1 MTNPVR
7 KKRQRGTWRALHSS
21 PIAVALDGTVIANVR
36 LYDGTHDAEAALRT
50 AVEHGGRV
58 FVGVELGKDQVAQLH
73 QWLDDAAYEGL
84 AFVLGARPRGR
95 HRKRKVVDCG

>member
-1 MTNPVR
+1 MSRTG
-7 KKRQRGTWRALHSS
+7 KRRTTWRRLHPS
-21 PIAVALDGTVIANVR
+21 PIAVTLDGTVIASVR

-73 QWLDDAAYEGL
+73 QWLDDAAFEGL
-84 AFVLGARPRGR
+84 AFILGARPRAR
-95 HRKRKVVDCG
+95 RKRKAARGA